1 MRKTKIVTTF
11 LTNSDKILLLK
22 RSQKVKSMKNLW
34 AGISG
39 IIEGNEQPLE
49 RAKIEVYEEVG
60 IKESNIELIKEGKIV
75 LIVTHDPILALSA
88 SKRLIIQE
96 GGIVKILET
105 TKKEKEIAHYLDCI
119 ENSNLKIREKIRS
132 GLHVEYVRLNCR
144 EVE

>member
-11 LTNSDKILLLK
+11 LTNSEKILLLK

-60 IKESNIELIKEGKIV
+60 IKESNIELIKEGKII
-75 LIVTHDPILALSA
+75 LIESPQYENHQWEVYPFLFSCNNI
-88 SKRLIIQE
+88 
-96 GGIVKILET
+96 
-105 TKKEKEIAHYLDCI
+105 EIKLNW
-119 ENSNLKIREKIRS
+119 ENSESKWINVNELNEFKTVPSLDRV
-132 GLHVEYVRLNCR
+132 LTRLF
-144 EVE
+144 